1 MMIPTSYYLIVSGLL
16 FTIGLCGILIRRNL
30 ILILLSI
37 ELMLN
42 AANLNFVA
50 GSALSGQLDGQVT
63 AFFVMVIAA
72 AEVTIGLA
80 IAVLLFRK
88 QGSADTN
95 EVKWLKG

>member
-1 MMIPTSYYLIVSGLL
+1 MITPLHYLGLAGILFSIGLLGLIV
-16 FTIGLCGILIRRNL
+16 RRNI

-42 AANLNFVA
+42 AANLVFVTGA
-50 GSALSGQLDGQVT
+50 KIHGHVDGQIL

-80 IAVLLFRK
+80 VVLLLFRK
-88 QGSADTN
+88 QDSVDTQDIR
-95 EVKWLKG
+95 WLKG

>member
-1 MMIPTSYYLIVSGLL
+1 MISPNDYLVVAGILFSLGLL
-16 FTIGLCGILIRRNL
+16 GLLIRRNL
-30 ILILLSI
+30 ILVLLSV

-42 AANLNFVA
+42 AANLVFVT
-50 GSALSGQLDGQVT
+50 GSFVHGQADGQVN

-88 QGSADTN
+88 TGNADTHDIR
-95 EVKWLKG
+95 WLKG